1 MKRGAWVI
9 LAVAA
14 LVMASLMAFPGC
26 GEENTGGDNGDVST
40 NGTGKP
46 EVLMFTQE
54 RCPPCVTADEIV
66 KELEEEMSGKVTF
79 RVIHVENDFDT
90 FRKYNVQ
97 ATPTIVILDGSG
109 KEVYMVSGVPEK
121 EKLKSELEKLL

>member
-1 MKRGAWVI
+1 MKRRVCVI
-9 LAVAA
+9 LAVAI

-26 GEENTGGDNGDVST
+26 GEKKTGGDNGDVST

-54 RCPPCVTADEIV
+54 GCPPCVPVHEIV
-66 KELEEEMSGKVTF
+66 EELEKEMSGKVAF
-79 RVIHVENDFDT
+79 RVIHAENDSDT

-97 ATPTIVILDGSG
+97 ATPTIIILDSSG
-109 KEVYMVSGVPEK
+109 NVVQTLVGGTDKETLE
-121 EKLKSELEKLL
+121 SELEKLL